1 MFSSPT
7 RGVALLPFK
16 TKPPRLSVVLVAVA
30 VAFAAVHV
38 ARGALSILLNDEW
51 PRGLRRLSASSRDF
65 FFDATSRTSRAS
77 PPRLGPRCDDDARFP
92 DTHSPSMTAAEVR
105 AMTRYVRGEHVVG
118 AEAAATTPTTVVTSE
133 SHRNATRERINRWND
148 GDGPV
153 YLEWGVGGS
162 TSVFGVQSSR
172 AHSVEHAEEWCE
184 IVRGWPELR
193 CMRRSR
199 RWRLLC
205 HAPRTKVRAGPRTI
219 VLQTSPH
226 TTAFA
231 LWRSVP

>member
-92 DTHSPSMTAAEVR
+92 DAHSPSMTAAEVR

-133 SHRNATRERINRWND
+133 SHRNATR
-148 GDGPV
+148 
-153 YLEWGVGGS
+153 LHGS
-162 TSVFGVQSSR
+162 LHHVRSGLRQTCFG
-172 AHSVEHAEEWCE
+172 
-184 IVRGWPELR
+184 
-193 CMRRSR
+193 
-199 RWRLLC
+199 
-205 HAPRTKVRAGPRTI
+205 T
-219 VLQTSPH
+219 
-226 TTAFA
+226 F
-231 LWRSVP
+231 